1 MSESPAPLTLPTGV
15 TMDELMRLSALEVLT
30 TYGPEV
36 SALVARLQASG
47 TVQRDG
53 RSNED
58 LRLQAEMRAR
68 IAAEGD
74 CGVSDFYK
82 AELEANRE
90 PRTGES
96 G

>member
-1 MSESPAPLTLPTGV
+1 MTNTAITLPQGV
-15 TMDELMRLSALEVLT
+15 TIDHLMRMGALEILT

-36 SALVARLQASG
+36 AELISRLQASG
-47 TVQRDG
+47 IVPRDG

-58 LRLQAEMRAR
+58 LILQAQTRAQ

-82 AELEANRE
+82 AEMEANR
-90 PRTGES
+90 GD